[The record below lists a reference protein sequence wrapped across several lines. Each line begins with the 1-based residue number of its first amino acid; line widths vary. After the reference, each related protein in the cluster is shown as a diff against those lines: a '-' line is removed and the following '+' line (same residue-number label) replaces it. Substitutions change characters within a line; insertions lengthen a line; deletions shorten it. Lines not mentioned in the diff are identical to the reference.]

1 MLAVA
6 DSVEAAGVLVD
17 VGEESVTEDTA
28 VLVAQVDCLDVA
40 GNVTWHQED
49 TAVGTRRQTGVM
61 HGGHVVVQPRIIL
74 TNQNTDMRKVN
85 QSELTWTHGPHTWDT
100 WSALSCALS

>member
-17 VGEESVTEDTA
+17 VGEESVAEDTA
-28 VLVAQVDCLDVA
+28 VLVPKVDCLDVA
-40 GNVTWHQED
+40 SNVAWHQED
-49 TAVGTRRQTGVM
+49 TAVGARGQTGVM
-61 HGGHVVVQPRIIL
+61 HGDHVVVQPRIML
-74 TNQNTDMRKVN
+74 TNQNTVMRKFI
-85 QSELTWTHGPHTWDT
+85 QSEPTWTHGPHTWDT